1 MTPITIIQRYAVRAL
16 LTLRYGYHG
25 VTRTGCF
32 GQGQARYFTPGPWDT
47 SGPSLRAGLF
57 RHHVKQF
64 HEASC
69 SVASVVSVINT
80 LAERTQGTAASP
92 ITQAQLLDRV
102 KAAHWKERMGPNGHN
117 GRRGLPIEVL
127 AQVIQASLSAYAIPH
142 TAVDVIRARKG
153 KDAAAVK
160 AKIKTCLKAFQIKDN
175 CLIIAH
181 FDQGSF
187 VKEMNIPH
195 ISPVGGFDPKTEQV
209 IILDVDP
216 CQPFPYTLPFFRFY
230 NGLATAYG
238 GLFKPFGYGR
248 GGIVVIRLE

>member
-1 MTPITIIQRYAVRAL
+1 MAPITIIQKYAVRAL

-32 GQGQARYFTPGPWDT
+32 GRGQARYFTPAPSDT
-47 SGPSLRAGLF
+47 TGPSLRAGLF

-69 SVASVVSVINT
+69 SVASVVSAINT
-80 LAERTQGTAASP
+80 LAERTMGPKARP
-92 ITQAQLLDRV
+92 VTQAQLLDRV
-102 KAAHWKERMGPNGHN
+102 NAAHWKERMGPNGHN
-117 GRRGLPIEVL
+117 GRRGLPIDVL
-127 AQVIQASLSAYAIPH
+127 AQVIRSSLFAYAIPH
-142 TAVDVIRARKG
+142 TAVDVIHARGG

-160 AKIKTCLKAFQIKDN
+160 AKIKTCLNAFQTQDN
-175 CLIIAH
+175 CIIIAH

-187 VKEMNIPH
+187 IKEMNIPH
-195 ISPVGGFDPKTEQV
+195 ISPVGGFDPNTEQV
-209 IILDVDP
+209 TILDVDP
-216 CQPFPYTLPFFRFY
+216 CQPLPYNLPFFRFY
-230 NGLATAYG
+230 KGLATAYG